1 MLLDRTRFIVQ
12 RDKISDNVRGN
23 GKVNNPG
30 TPTFDQL
37 RIFLTI
43 VDTGG
48 FAAAGRKLNRAVSVI
63 SYGIANLET
72 QLGLTLFDR
81 EGTKKPQL
89 TVAGR
94 ALLAEVRSISHGIDG
109 LRAKVKGLL
118 DGLEAEVNLAVDVML
133 PAERLGKVLRAF
145 AKEFPTVQLRLHAE
159 ALGAITAMVL
169 DRQAVIGLSG
179 PLFAGV
185 EGIESMAAGSVP
197 MVPVAA
203 PDHPLGRMDAILPG
217 AGRDYTQLVL
227 TDRSRF
233 TEGQD
238 FSVSSPK
245 TWRLADLGAKHALL
259 REGIGWG
266 NMPLPMIQPDLVAG
280 TLVRLAMPD
289 HSGGTYRFAGIW
301 RRDTPPGP
309 AASWLLEQ
317 LVALGTQDREL
328 EGMGDV

>member
-1 MLLDRTRFIVQ
+1 
-12 RDKISDNVRGN
+12 
-23 GKVNNPG
+23 VNNPG
-30 TPTFDQL
+30 IPTFDQL

-43 VDTGG
+43 VDTGS
-48 FAAAGRKLNRAVSVI
+48 FAGAGRKLNRAVSVI
-63 SYGIANLET
+63 SYGIANLEA

-145 AKEFPTVQLRLHAE
+145 AKEFPTVQLRLHVE

-169 DRQAVIGLSG
+169 DRGAAIGLSG
-179 PLFAGV
+179 PLSAGV
-185 EGIESMAAGSVP
+185 EGIESISAGSVP

-203 PDHPLGRMDAILPG
+203 PDHPLGRMEAIPPG

-245 TWRLADLGAKHALL
+245 TWRMADLGAKHALL

-266 NMPLPMIQPDLVAG
+266 NMPLPMIEPDLVAG
-280 TLVRLAMPD
+280 TLVRLVMPD
-289 HSGGTYRFAGIW
+289 HPGGTYRFSGIW

-317 LVALGTQDREL
+317 FVAMGRVDKEL
-328 EGMGDV
+328 EGMSDV

>member
-1 MLLDRTRFIVQ
+1 MH
-12 RDKISDNVRGN
+12 
-23 GKVNNPG
+23 NPG

-43 VDTGG
+43 VDTGS

-63 SYGIANLET
+63 SYGIANLEA
-72 QLGLTLFDR
+72 QLGLILFER
-81 EGTKKPQL
+81 EGTRKPQL

-94 ALLAEVRSISHGIDG
+94 ALLAETRSISDGIDG

-118 DGLEAEVNLAVDVML
+118 DGLEAEVDLAVDVML
-133 PAERLGKVLRAF
+133 PSDRLGKVLRAF
-145 AKEFPTVQLRLHAE
+145 AAEFPTVKLCLHVE
-159 ALGAITAMVL
+159 ALGAITSMVL
-169 DRQAVIGLSG
+169 DRRAQVGISG
-179 PLFAGV
+179 PLSAGV

-203 PDHPLGRMDAILPG
+203 PDHPLGRMDVIAPG
-217 AGRDYTQLVL
+217 AGRNYTQLVL

-238 FSVSSPK
+238 YSVSSPK

-266 NMPLPMIQPDLVAG
+266 NMPLPMIKPDLESGA
-280 TLVRLAMPD
+280 LLRLFMPD
-289 HSGGTYRFAGIW
+289 HIGGTYRFSAIW
-301 RRDTPPGP
+301 RRDAPPGP
-309 AASWLLEQ
+309 AASWLLGQ
-317 LVALGTQDREL
+317 FVALGQDDTEL